1 MRTLVKSLG
10 LDEDTLDIYVKSL
23 DKIPLTFKEIHSF
36 KPGLSDE
43 QIQKILEKLVEN
55 NLIIRIESRHSEYL
69 PHYFTLPPFK
79 VIEKILENLKGETD
93 SAEIQAT
100 KISEKLHS
108 LKQNLEDDIKKVRIN
123 VIQSLQERD
132 LNQESLEFLD
142 QFQNN
147 IKKLFAVQMNNVLAL
162 IKQFAEQ
169 GKIEKTELSTY
180 EQFTSEKID
189 ETHDIVDRMF
199 DEFDE
204 IINEY
209 AIGYV
214 ETQLEEDSLFLQTIK
229 ESIKNNLMEFLDEE
243 NKPKIKGLDPI
254 INALRE
260 YVKSASIKT
269 EIFEDRLWLLKTETK
284 FFEEVSSIINQK
296 DSKILIILF
305 GRLEKLI
312 EKMEEN
318 NLDIEESE
326 IRIVSEL
333 THDNEVVNK
342 LKDISKNINYK
353 HLSNENI
360 IGIKGDNRVIIGTLL
375 DKNKGEMTNL
385 VGIGTNYEPFYY
397 ALSSLLEER
406 WNKAKPEINEQIA
419 NGFNDIIVNINKY
432 PGRNIGQKLEDILD
446 IAFQKEGISLKLL
459 ELRILLSTLKNIYS
473 PLDYELKEKVI
484 ETIHKLNNEFTSLP
498 LEESPELESFPF
510 ESEED
515 KKYQR
520 KLEEKLNFGDIE
532 PVDQERIEHLF
543 DLFIEKMQDLT
554 GTQISEQIEKMII
567 LVLQLQGFS
576 DIIKWKDELA
586 SMKEFLEDPIQE
598 EIIKDFL
605 KWKKC
610 ILEPVELIEPQTKET
625 SSQQVKSQAQLMDE
639 EQNLSHQ
646 TQSSEGTEISVGQS
660 VEDSEPETEE
670 FSLKDKF
677 ENLKQKS
684 VELSGADLSSLLQ
697 EIADVLLLSKG
708 AMAIRDMRNYISKLR
723 SIRDPLEDEI
733 RTQFIE
739 KVDEWIEKFG

>member
-79 VIEKILENLKGETD
+79 AIEKILENLKGETD

-100 KISEKLHS
+100 KISEQLHS

-296 DSKILIILF
+296 DSKILIVLF

-318 NLDIEESE
+318 NLNIEESE

-342 LKDISKNINYK
+342 LKNISKNINYK
-353 HLSNENI
+353 QLSNENI

-554 GTQISEQIEKMII
+554 GTQISEQIERMII

-646 TQSSEGTEISVGQS
+646 TQTSEGTEISVGQS
-660 VEDSEPETEE
+660 VEDSELETEE

>member
-10 LDEDTLDIYVKSL
+10 LDEDTTDIYIKSF
-23 DKIPLTFKEIHSF
+23 DKIPLTFEEIHSF
-36 KPGLSDE
+36 KSHLSNE
-43 QIQKILEKLVEN
+43 QIQNILDKLIES

-69 PHYFTLPPFK
+69 PHYFALPPFK
-79 VIEKILENLKGETD
+79 AIEKILENLKGEAGSTKT
-93 SAEIQAT
+93 QTT
-100 KISEKLHS
+100 KISDQLQI
-108 LKQNLEDDIKKVRIN
+108 LKQNLEDDIEHVRIN
-123 VIQSLQERD
+123 LIQSLQERD

-147 IKKLFAVQMNNVLAL
+147 IKKLFAVQINNVLAL

-180 EQFTSEKID
+180 EQFTSEKIN
-189 ETHDIVDRMF
+189 ETHDIINRMF
-199 DEFDE
+199 EEFDE

-209 AIGYV
+209 AIGYI
-214 ETQLEEDSLFLQTIK
+214 ETQLDDDSLFLQEIK
-229 ESIKNNLMEFLDEE
+229 ETIVNNLMIFLEQEDQQDIE
-243 NKPKIKGLDPI
+243 GLDPI
-254 INALRE
+254 IDALQE
-260 YVKSASIKT
+260 YIKSASIKT
-269 EIFEDRLWLLKTETK
+269 EIFDDRLWLLKTETK
-284 FFEEVSSIINQK
+284 FFEEVFDIINQK
-296 DSKILIILF
+296 DTEILIVLF
-305 GRLEKLI
+305 GRLNKFI
-312 EKMEEN
+312 EKIEEN
-318 NLDIEESE
+318 SIDINEAK
-326 IRIVSEL
+326 IRIVSENS
-333 THDNEVVNK
+333 HDHEIVDK
-342 LKDISKNINYK
+342 LKEISPNINYK
-353 HLSNENI
+353 RLSNDNI
-360 IGIKGDNRVIIGTLL
+360 IGVKGDNRVIIGTLL

-385 VGIGTNYEPFYY
+385 VGIGTNYEPFYH

-406 WNKAKPEINEQIA
+406 WEKAKPEINERIA
-419 NGFNDIIVNINKY
+419 NGFNDIILNINEY

-484 ETIHKLNNEFTSLP
+484 DTIHKLNDEFTSLSLKEP
-498 LEESPELESFPF
+498 PELESFPF
-510 ESEED
+510 ESEKD
-515 KKYQR
+515 KKYQQE
-520 KLEEKLNFGDIE
+520 LEEKLNFEDIE
-532 PVDQERIEHLF
+532 PVDNERIEHLF
-543 DLFIEKMQDLT
+543 ELFIEKISDLK
-554 GTQISEQIEKMII
+554 GNQISEQIDRMIV

-576 DIIKWKDELA
+576 DIIKWKEELA
-586 SMKEFLEDPIQE
+586 TMNEFLEDPIQE

-605 KWKKC
+605 KWKKF
-610 ILEPVELIEPQTKET
+610 ILEPVKAKESQINEV
-625 SSQQVKSQAQLMDE
+625 SSQQLKSQAQLMDE
-639 EQNLSHQ
+639 EQSISDQN
-646 TQSSEGTEISVGQS
+646 QSSENTEISGGQS
-660 VEDSEPETEE
+660 VSDSETVMED

-684 VELSGADLSSLLQ
+684 AELSGANLSSLLQ